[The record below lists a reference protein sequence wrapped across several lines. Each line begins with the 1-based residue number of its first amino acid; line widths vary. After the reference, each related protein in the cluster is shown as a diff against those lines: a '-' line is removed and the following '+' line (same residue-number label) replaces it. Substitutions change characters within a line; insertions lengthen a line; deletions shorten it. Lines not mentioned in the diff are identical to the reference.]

1 MAMDA
6 EGTPVDLSVVVAR
19 SATCCWACEESC
31 AVCGE
36 GCAGDVRDA
45 ERNNAAA
52 RKMRMPED
60 SILLVE
66 EWMRMR
72 LAAVMAVGCVAC
84 AVSARGAEK
93 AKKIEPHWV
102 ATWATS
108 QVGPEPSQPQLTDAQ
123 LTDVTVRQIVH
134 LSMGGATLRVQIS
147 NAFGTRPLK
156 FDSVHVAKAKSPASS
171 AIDVSTDHAVTFGG
185 ADSVVVPTGAVYVS
199 DPIAMPMDPLGDLAI
214 SFHYAEPPS
223 VQTSHPGSRATSYL
237 LHGEHSADA
246 ELAGAEKTVRWLGL
260 AEVDVTAD
268 DAART
273 VIALGDSITDGHA
286 ATTDGNDRWTDEL
299 AKRAVAHKKLKDV
312 AVVNEGIGGNHL
324 LTNGLGQSVLQR
336 FDRDVLAVSG
346 VKYVIVLEGI
356 NDLGGLGRRPNTTQ
370 EQHDDLVKRMIGALQ
385 QIVVRAH
392 AHGILV
398 YGCTIMPDGGGKYYA
413 PSATDNTARQAV
425 NARQA

>member
-1 MAMDA
+1 MRIQLL
-6 EGTPVDLSVVVAR
+6 T
-19 SATCCWACEESC
+19 
-31 AVCGE
+31 
-36 GCAGDVRDA
+36 
-45 ERNNAAA
+45 AAA
-52 RKMRMPED
+52 LG
-60 SILLVE
+60 I
-66 EWMRMR
+66 
-72 LAAVMAVGCVAC
+72 AVWVA
-84 AVSARGAEK
+84 SGAEK
-93 AKKIEPHWV
+93 TRKIEPHWV

-108 QVGPEPSQPQLTDAQ
+108 QVGPEPSQAQLTDAQ
-123 LTDVTVRQIVH
+123 LTDVTLRQIVH

-147 NAFGTRPLK
+147 NAFGTKPLK
-156 FDSVHVAKAKSPASS
+156 FDSVHVAKAKSPTSS
-171 AIDVSTDHAVTFGG
+171 AIDASTDHAVTFAG
-185 ADSVVVPTGAVYVS
+185 ADSVLVPTGAVYVS
-199 DPIAMPMDPLGDLAI
+199 DPIAMPMEPLSDLAI

-246 ELAGAEKTVRWLGL
+246 ELVGAEKTVRWLGL

-268 DAART
+268 DDART

-299 AKRAVAHKKLKDV
+299 AKRVAADKKLKNV

-356 NDLGGLGRRPNTTQ
+356 NDLGGLGRMPNTTQ
-370 EQHDDLVKRMIGALQ
+370 EQHDDLVKQMIGALE
-385 QIVVRAH
+385 QIVLRAH

-398 YGCTIMPDGGGKYYA
+398 YGSTIMPDGGGKYYA
-413 PSATDNTARQAV
+413 PSTMDNVARQAV
-425 NARQA
+425 NAWILTPGHFDGVIDLDKVTRDPANPLQLNPAYDSGDHLHPGPPGYKAMGDAIPLDWFK